1 MSSLFVWWLFS
12 CSPVPK
18 VSVFLMCLCCKF
30 RFEGKYDD
38 SSNSML
44 HPAVLT
50 DLFLFY
56 MWGSS
61 LSISV
66 LYRYLIIKSNS
77 DPHPHFLLACS
88 VLVFPTLT
96 CIAIFVRSSAPVHA
110 TGLCSN
116 IMNIRRWYYH
126 ILNSRLWWHRRRFEL
141 FRPVAKPFWNS
152 MQWSH
157 HPIYSNEKLKRSRPY
172 FACQDGSNH
181 LRIMVYLS
189 SDFSL
194 L

>member
-12 CSPVPK
+12 CSPLPK
-18 VSVFLMCLCCKF
+18 VSVFFMCLCCKF

-77 DPHPHFLLACS
+77 DPHPHFLLPCAC
-88 VLVFPTLT
+88 LPNPHFLLPRARLPPPHLYW
-96 CIAIFVRSSAPVHA
+96 FVVGWNLSK
-110 TGLCSN
+110 GLLLCLN
-116 IMNIRRWYYH
+116 IMNIPRWFSNIWLFGYLLVRH
-126 ILNSRLWWHRRRFEL
+126 KAQAGSSNCTKEARTSECQKGHNHKRTTINS
-141 FRPVAKPFWNS
+141 
-152 MQWSH
+152 
-157 HPIYSNEKLKRSRPY
+157 
-172 FACQDGSNH
+172 
-181 LRIMVYLS
+181 
-189 SDFSL
+189 
-194 L
+194 

>member
-1 MSSLFVWWLFS
+1 
-12 CSPVPK
+12 
-18 VSVFLMCLCCKF
+18 MCLCCKF

-38 SSNSML
+38 SSNYML

-77 DPHPHFLLACS
+77 DPHPHFYCP

-126 ILNSRLWWHRRRFEL
+126 ILKSMLWWHRRRFEL

-157 HPIYSNEKLKRSRPY
+157 HPIYSNEKLKRSSPY